1 MGENSRCVV
10 YTLNFSRFQ
19 VFLEVITITYQMILV
34 EDGIS
39 LIFMV
44 KIKKEKY
51 YWPQ

>member
-1 MGENSRCVV
+1 MGENSLCGE

-19 VFLEVITITYQMILV
+19 VFLEIITVTYQMILV

-44 KIKKEKY
+44 K
-51 YWPQ
+51 